1 MGKLWLRNT
10 IAEIYRLP
18 FFRIKY
24 KAAMDLL
31 PLFEFSLL
39 EWIVLGGLILFF
51 IVQLLFYILLFR
63 KPYTY
68 AAQYQSTDIPDEAL
82 PGISVVIASK
92 NESENLA
99 QNLPSILEQDYPN
112 YEVIVV
118 NSGSTDETDILL
130 KGLEQKYPQLYHTYI
145 PQEAETNNEKKLALS
160 VGIKAAK
167 NEILLFTEAY
177 CRPVSNQWIRS
188 FACEFAQG
196 KEVVLGYCKLNISKK
211 IPLRKFILY
220 DNLVHSIKYL
230 SMAIIHKPFMGIG
243 RNMAYKKRLYL
254 EQKGFA
260 TILNIEGGEDDLLIN
275 RIASS
280 KNTGVIL
287 SPESMTESDVV
298 DNFHTWRQLKSKYL
312 YTKKFYKTSRASIF
326 GLETFSKYMF
336 YLLVIASIVM
346 GLLFQDYLLLISG
359 IILWIIRAT
368 VHNITIHKNSK
379 LTNSGKFYLSALLF
393 DIIQPLN
400 NFRFKRY
407 ADRRN
412 NYRHR

>member
-1 MGKLWLRNT
+1 
-10 IAEIYRLP
+10 
-18 FFRIKY
+18 
-24 KAAMDLL
+24 MDLSS
-31 PLFEFSLL
+31 LFEFSLL
-39 EWIVLGGLILFF
+39 EWIVLGALILFF

-68 AAQYQSTDIPDEAL
+68 AAQYQSTNIPDEAL

-99 QNLPSILEQDYPN
+99 KNLPSILEQDYPN

-130 KGLEQKYPQLYHTYI
+130 KGLEQKYNQLYHTYI

-177 CRPVSNQWIRS
+177 CRPSSNQWIR
-188 FACEFAQG
+188 EFAREFVGG
-196 KEVVLGYCKLNISKK
+196 KEVVLGYCKLHIAKK

-220 DNLVHSIKYL
+220 DNLIHSLKYL
-230 SMAIIHKPFMGIG
+230 SMAIIHRPFMGIG
-243 RNMAYKKRLYL
+243 RNMAYKKHLYL

-260 TILNIEGGEDDLLIN
+260 PILNIEGGEDDLMIN
-275 RIASS
+275 RIATG

-326 GLETFSKYMF
+326 GWETFSKYMF
-336 YLLVIASIVM
+336 YLLAVTSIIM
-346 GLLFQDYLLLISG
+346 GLSSQNYFLFISG
-359 IILWIIRAT
+359 IILWIVRAI
-368 VHNITIHKNSK
+368 VQNLIIHKNAK
-379 LTNSGKFYLSALLF
+379 LTESGKFYLSASLF
-393 DIIQPLN
+393 DILQPLN